1 MIDFTDP
8 SIFPPAGK
16 HPPTATRAAKLIAQ
30 LKADLRPI
38 PPISDR
44 YDPETDLIALQALV
58 FIVAKHAKATKP
70 HWNETEFQEHLF
82 ELVMDRLPPSAVES
96 FFTAKLPER
105 DPRKKLPDARTFL
118 ADLLV
123 EVSHAQQQQ
132 QKQLGG
138 DRPPIYC
145 SYCKEMTN
153 HHITSCV
160 KLTKR
165 LCLHCFQ
172 FGHSSKFCKLPEAFP
187 LEGEYYL
194 MNGC

>member
-132 QKQLGG
+132 QQLGG

-153 HHITSCV
+153 HHITGCV
-160 KLTKR
+160 KVR
-165 LCLHCFQ
+165 
-172 FGHSSKFCKLPEAFP
+172 
-187 LEGEYYL
+187 EGERKDL
-194 MNGC
+194 ETLTFEFGF